1 MRLVAV
7 NGRKWT
13 PAVLRAAVK
22 AAQGSNQP
30 IELLVENEQFFK
42 TYSVA
47 YHDGMKNPHLERV
60 SDQPDIL
67 GDILK
72 PLTH

>member
-7 NGRKWT
+7 NGRKWS
-13 PAVLRAAVK
+13 PLVLRAALK
-22 AAQGSNQP
+22 AAQGGGQP
-30 IELLVENEQFFK
+30 IELLVENAQFFK

-47 YHDGMKNPHLERV
+47 YHDGEKNPHLDRVAER
-60 SDQPDIL
+60 PDIL